1 MSKDD
6 SSFET
11 PSAVHCCPS
20 CFASDTARDFV
31 EKVGTPGRCHFC
43 ENNCSHTIEPR
54 LMYDLFWPL
63 ISFFE
68 VPSQFNGHCLSECE
82 TGETNLPEQFAE
94 FSFDVFASHL
104 SVQKQCELLD
114 QILQI
119 QINPDHSSSGPW
131 RPRLDYLWDYRN
143 LFAWDGFSTHL
154 KSNGKSIIAPEDT
167 DFSETPQV
175 WILEAIQKY
184 GKIELI
190 EAVDKKTFYR
200 ARLGGALD
208 DEKHL
213 VPWSKE
219 KTSAPPPHK
228 TTAGRANPKGIVF
241 LYAATNSKTA
251 VAEVRPE
258 IGSPVTVRPV
268 KVKQPLKLV
277 DLREEFVITDP
288 IGDQKLHDRIAAHS
302 MLNSLRADLSKPV
315 LRAKSDV
322 EYLPSQFLTE
332 VIRGGGYDGIIFPS
346 SQSASGENIVI
357 FVPSKCEVS
366 DPPEFREVSKIDY
379 ETHSLGV

>member
-1 MSKDD
+1 MTTSTPIAETTVAVRCC
-6 SSFET
+6 SF
-11 PSAVHCCPS
+11 
-20 CFASDTARDFV
+20 CFASDAASRFIEINGID
-31 EKVGTPGRCHFC
+31 GWCHFC
-43 ENNCSHTIEPR
+43 EIRRAHTIEPR

-68 VPSQFNGHCLSECE
+68 VPSQFNGHCLSDCE
-82 TGETNLPEQFAE
+82 TGQTNLPEQFAE

-104 SVQKQCELLD
+104 SELKQCGLLD

-131 RPRLDYLWDYRN
+131 RPRLDYHWDYRN

-154 KSNGKSIIAPEDT
+154 KSNGKSVIAPEDT

-184 GKIELI
+184 GKTELI
-190 EAVDKKTFYR
+190 EPAGKKTFYR
-200 ARLGGALD
+200 ARLGGDLD

-228 TTAGRANPKGIVF
+228 TTIGRANPKGIAF
-241 LYAATNSKTA
+241 LYVATNCKTA
-251 VAEVRPE
+251 VAEMRPE
-258 IGSPVTVRPV
+258 IGSHVTVRPV
-268 KVKQPLKLV
+268 TVLQPLKLV
-277 DLREEFVITDP
+277 DLSKEFVITDP

-315 LRAKSDV
+315 LRANSEV

-346 SQSASGENIVI
+346 SQSTSGENVVI
-357 FVPSKCEVS
+357 FVPAKCEVS

-379 ETHSLGV
+379 ETHSLSL